1 MIIGLHGSYFVR
13 NFGDTL
19 LLNIIY
25 NWIKEA
31 QPNSKVILPY
41 ITSHKEAV
49 EILNNTDTDSYKK
62 YQVSQCDKFVFGGG
76 GYFGEPNKSW
86 LKRQRWS
93 YRNYRRHIAWNKELF
108 TNHIPFSIIGVG
120 VGPLS
125 NYFLRKKA
133 IQLFEKANFICVRDN
148 ESLNYI
154 RKWGNINPDIYET
167 TDLALTVR
175 RPPGTPNEK
184 KVLGVHF
191 PILAHFPQEKIPDI
205 VSFLKKLSEAYTI
218 KLVNDEE
225 GQMDIGRRSNITRFI
240 RENNIEYTQIEYH
253 DPTTLINELN
263 SLDAI
268 ITTKLHVG
276 ILGYA
281 LKKPVLSIPNH
292 DKNFRFYKQIGRSK
306 FCIPSHEAD
315 YKRLLAVFDECVN
328 TEVIH
333 NPALMEKAEFA
344 KEKLISFLRLP

>member
-31 QPNSKVILPY
+31 CPNSEVILPY

-62 YQVSQCDKFVFGGG
+62 YRVSQCNKFVFGGG
-76 GYFGEPNKSW
+76 GYFGEPNTNW
-86 LKRQRWS
+86 LQRQRWS
-93 YRNYRRHIAWNKELF
+93 YRNYGRHIGWNKELY
-108 TNHIPFSIIGVG
+108 TNDIPFSLIGIG

-133 IQLFEKANFICVRDN
+133 LQLFEKANFICVRDN
-148 ESLNYI
+148 ESLAYLRN
-154 RKWGNINPDIYET
+154 WESLNPNIYET
-167 TDLALTVR
+167 ADLALTVR
-175 RPPGTPNEK
+175 RAPSAPNEK
-184 KVLGVHF
+184 KVLGIHF
-191 PILAHFPQEKIPDI
+191 PILADFPMDKIPGI
-205 VSFLKKLSEAYTI
+205 LSFLKTITEKYTI
-218 KLVNDEE
+218 KLVNDQE
-225 GQMDIGRRSNITRFI
+225 GQMDIEKKSNITRFI
-240 RENNIEYTQIEYH
+240 KDNNIEYKQIEYH
-253 DPTTLINELN
+253 DPSTLINELN

-292 DKNFRFYKQIGRSK
+292 AKNFRFYKQIDRSK

-315 YKRLLAVFDECVN
+315 YKRLLTAFDECIH

-333 NPALMEKAEFA
+333 NAALMEKAEFA
-344 KEKLISFLRLP
+344 KKKLLSFLKLP